1 MNKLDKELEKQR
13 KIDETRQNLEE
24 LVAKYE
30 DNEKEYITLAAEA
43 KADNRMTDY
52 KQTLVYLKVVMA
64 RKAQAKSM
72 LHQFK
77 LIELNRDEAKA
88 SKAFM
93 DSMLIISKETNKLF
107 NGITVHKTTKN
118 LRKMSSDMEKN
129 QMLMTSF
136 LETTQAS
143 LGNLE
148 DETIMPN
155 VDKEVEERINQEV
168 DKIRNNIDSTP
179 DDRLQ
184 ELLGNT
190 KI

>member
-30 DNEKEYITLAAEA
+30 DNEKEYIALAAEA

-93 DSMLIISKETNKLF
+93 DSMLIISKETNKIF
-107 NGITVHKTTKN
+107 
-118 LRKMSSDMEKN
+118 
-129 QMLMTSF
+129 
-136 LETTQAS
+136 
-143 LGNLE
+143 
-148 DETIMPN
+148 
-155 VDKEVEERINQEV
+155 
-168 DKIRNNIDSTP
+168 
-179 DDRLQ
+179 
-184 ELLGNT
+184 
-190 KI
+190 

>member
-30 DNEKEYITLAAEA
+30 DNEKEYIALAAEA

-77 LIELNRDEAKA
+77 LIELNRDETKA

-107 NGITVHKTTKN
+107 NGITVHKATKN

-168 DKIRNNIDSTP
+168 DKIKNNIDSTP

>member
-30 DNEKEYITLAAEA
+30 DNEKEYIALAAEA

-107 NGITVHKTTKN
+107 NGITVHKVTKN

>member
-30 DNEKEYITLAAEA
+30 DNEKEYIALAAEA

-64 RKAQAKSM
+64 RKVQAKSM

-107 NGITVHKTTKN
+107 NGITVHKATKN

-143 LGNLE
+143 LGN
-148 DETIMPN
+148 ETIMPTI
-155 VDKEVEERINQEV
+155 DKEVEERINQEV
-168 DKIRNNIDSTP
+168 DKIKNNIDSTP

>member
-30 DNEKEYITLAAEA
+30 DNEKEYIALAAEA

-168 DKIRNNIDSTP
+168 DKIKNNIDSTP